1 MLQMQQRLSLPFL
14 VLLGLPSTAMG
25 FALAVQI
32 SALSWLLST
41 KYQLDIHEI
50 GIVWAAGPLAG
61 ILGQVL
67 IGIISDKVWFWG
79 GRRRPFILVGGLL
92 TALSLMALP
101 SIGLINTA
109 LGLDAILGVAITV
122 ALALDLSINVSFN
135 PTRSLIADVTPEGP
149 QRTAAYTWMQTVSGS
164 FGVLAYAI
172 GAVYGNVALIYF
184 GAVLVLLFSLL
195 PPLLITEPR
204 ALAGTE
210 AEAADARAPK
220 LGLVAVV
227 LLMRPLWPFAIYA
240 VVAMGLK
247 LAGHAQHSPLIEL
260 GFAVLALG
268 FLVHALMEP
277 QPAPNTAREDLPAF
291 RKVLSAHA
299 LSWIGVQTMF
309 VYMIAFVQHR
319 FPALNDEQ
327 TGSLMSTA
335 FLVLNAVGALV
346 PALLLNPLARR
357 FGEVHV
363 HAASLALMALG
374 FAFVYVAGHSAT
386 AVFIGMGIM
395 GLGWGAIVSLPFAIF
410 SQCVAPARIGLYM
423 GVFNLSVVLPQLAV
437 SLGVGMLI
445 EHLPDKGSVFLV
457 GAATAALS
465 AIAWMAVKRVP
476 LAGAPAGASAAP
488 PTSGGH

>member
-1 MLQMQQRLSLPFL
+1 
-14 VLLGLPSTAMG
+14 
-25 FALAVQI
+25 
-32 SALSWLLST
+32 
-41 KYQLDIHEI
+41 
-50 GIVWAAGPLAG
+50 
-61 ILGQVL
+61 
-67 IGIISDKVWFWG
+67 
-79 GRRRPFILVGGLL
+79 
-92 TALSLMALP
+92 
-101 SIGLINTA
+101 
-109 LGLDAILGVAITV
+109 
-122 ALALDLSINVSFN
+122 
-135 PTRSLIADVTPEGP
+135 
-149 QRTAAYTWMQTVSGS
+149 MQTVSGT
-164 FGVLAYAI
+164 FGVLAYAV
-172 GAVYGNVALIYF
+172 GAIFGNVALIYF
-184 GAVLVLLFSLL
+184 GTLLVLLFSLV
-195 PPLLITEPR
+195 PPMLIAEPR
-204 ALAGTE
+204 ALAGAE

-220 LGLVAVV
+220 LGLGTVL

-247 LAGHAQHSPLIEL
+247 LTGNASHSMWIEV
-260 GFAVLALG
+260 GFAALAVG

-291 RKVLSAHA
+291 RKVLAAHA

-309 VYMIAFVQHR
+309 VYMIAFVQQR
-319 FPALNDEQ
+319 FPGLDDDG
-327 TGSLMSTA
+327 TGRLMSTA

-374 FAFVYVAGHSAT
+374 FAFVYFAGHSAT
-386 AVFIGMGIM
+386 AVYVGMAVM

-476 LAGAPAGASAAP
+476 LAGAPAGASTSAMP
-488 PTSGGH
+488 SSGGH

>member
-1 MLQMQQRLSLPFL
+1 
-14 VLLGLPSTAMG
+14 
-25 FALAVQI
+25 
-32 SALSWLLST
+32 
-41 KYQLDIHEI
+41 
-50 GIVWAAGPLAG
+50 
-61 ILGQVL
+61 
-67 IGIISDKVWFWG
+67 
-79 GRRRPFILVGGLL
+79 VGGLL

-149 QRTAAYTWMQTVSGS
+149 QRTAAYTWMQTVSGT
-164 FGVLAYAI
+164 FGVLAYAVSAI
-172 GAVYGNVALIYF
+172 FGNVALIYF
-184 GAVLVLLFSLL
+184 GVVLVLLFSLL
-195 PPLLITEPR
+195 PPLLIEEPR
-204 ALAGTE
+204 ALAGAE
-210 AEAADARAPK
+210 AEAAEARAPK
-220 LGLVAVV
+220 LSLGTVL

-247 LAGHAQHSPLIEL
+247 LTGNASHPLWIEA
-260 GFAVLALG
+260 GFAALAIG
-268 FLVHALMEP
+268 FIVHALMER

-291 RKVLSAHA
+291 RKVLAAHA

-309 VYMIAFVQHR
+309 VYMIAFVQQR
-319 FPALNDEQ
+319 FPGLDDDGAGRL
-327 TGSLMSTA
+327 LSTS
-335 FLVLNAVGALV
+335 FLVLNAVGALM
-346 PALLLNPLARR
+346 PAFVLNPLARR

-374 FAFVYVAGHSAT
+374 FAFVYFAGHSAA
-386 AVFIGMGIM
+386 AVYVGMAVM

-445 EHLPDKGSVFLV
+445 ERLPDKGSVFLV

-465 AIAWMAVKRVP
+465 AVAWMAVKRVP
-476 LAGAPAGASAAP
+476 LAGAPAGAGAASPLP
-488 PTSGGH
+488 PGGGH